1 MNVGGCHKRSGTPRP
16 AGSALKLTR
25 ESHWGSALP
34 AVLAYT
40 SLAVIGVTWCLAVIG
55 VGEAVRRRVTA
66 SLTLPAALGGAGG

>member
-1 MNVGGCHKRSGTPRP
+1 VNVGGCHKRRGTPRQRGP
-16 AGSALKLTR
+16 LTR
-25 ESHWGSALP
+25 ESHGGSTLP

-55 VGEAVRRRVTA
+55 VGEAMRRRVTA